1 MGSVFLLYCV
11 QTRGSEMAATRI
23 DRRPERTRQTLLNAF
38 VELILERGYQAV
50 TVDDV
55 VTQANIGR
63 STLYAH
69 FGGLEGMLKQSLT
82 RPSTQLAEL
91 VDQPATPEALAPLLR
106 HFWDQRKRNK
116 AFFVAPIR
124 GLWVRRL
131 AEMIEPR
138 LAALAEIEARP
149 APPLPWSFIAVHVA
163 EVQISLVVNWLALRP
178 TTSPDTISAAL
189 IATTRATIDGLTSRE
204 LPIVEGRTKCDGLSS
219 LKLAARVKGGNPP
232 AGGPSPGSLSGSP

>member
-1 MGSVFLLYCV
+1 
-11 QTRGSEMAATRI
+11 MAATRT

-38 VELILERGYQAV
+38 VELILECGYETL

-55 VTQANIGR
+55 VRRANIGR

-82 RPSTQLAEL
+82 GPSTQLADL
-91 VDQPATPEALAPLLR
+91 VDRPATPEALAPLLR
-106 HFWDQRKRNK
+106 HFWDQRRRNK

-131 AEMIEPR
+131 AQMIEPR

-163 EVQISLVVNWLALRP
+163 EVQIALVANWLTLRP
-178 TTSPDTISAAL
+178 TTKPEVISAAL
-189 IATTRATIDGLTSRE
+189 IGATRASIEGFTARE
-204 LPIVEGRTKCDGLSS
+204 PT
-219 LKLAARVKGGNPP
+219 AAP
-232 AGGPSPGSLSGSP
+232 